1 LSLAGGFVPTRIE
14 AGRSLAGLFYLI
26 LGNRDGLRLL
36 DTSPDGFWRSFGAF
50 FWAWP
55 VQCFLWTGIWR
66 ASPETK
72 PETAA
77 EIAGFFLVSSGFDVV
92 AWVLPALLLLPVCQV
107 FGLSGRFSRLVVVNN
122 WFGLLSAY
130 IGFFPAALRY
140 LTPLSDS
147 ASALISLSVYAV
159 VIWLYFRVI
168 RLCLKGDLLMTIFI
182 CLLMVM
188 TGLTISE
195 IAFNTLSK

>member
-1 LSLAGGFVPTRIE
+1 MAGGVVPSRLE

-26 LGNRDGLRLL
+26 LKNRDGLRLF
-36 DTSPDGFWRSFGAF
+36 DISPDGFWRSFGAF

-55 VQCFLWTGIWR
+55 VQCFLWTGLWR
-66 ASPETK
+66 AVPETR

-77 EIAGFFLVSSGFDVV
+77 ETFRFFFVSSSFDVA
-92 AWVLPALLLLPVCQV
+92 AWVLPALLLLVVCQL
-107 FGLSGRFSRLVVVNN
+107 FGLSGKFSRLVVVNN

-140 LTPLSDS
+140 LMPVSDT
-147 ASALISLSVYAV
+147 ANAFISLAVYVV

-168 RLCLKGDLLMTIFI
+168 RITIGGDLMITIFI
-182 CLLMVM
+182 TMMMVM

-195 IAFNTLSK
+195 LAFGALSSS

>member
-1 LSLAGGFVPTRIE
+1 LAGGVVPTRLE

-26 LGNRDGLRLL
+26 LGNRDGLRLF

-66 ASPETK
+66 AAPETR
-72 PETAA
+72 PDTAY
-77 EIAGFFLVSSGFDVV
+77 GLFRFFFVSTGFDVA
-92 AWVLPALLLLPVCQV
+92 AWVLPALLLLAVCQM
-107 FGLSGRFSRLVVVNN
+107 FGLSAKASRLVVVNN

-140 LTPLSDS
+140 LTPVSDT
-147 ASALISLSVYAV
+147 ASAFISLAVYVA
-159 VIWLYFRVI
+159 VIWLYYRVV
-168 RLCLKGDLLMTIFI
+168 RMCLDGDLMISIFI
-182 CLLMVM
+182 TLMMVM
-188 TGLTISE
+188 AGLTISE
-195 IAFNTLSK
+195 LAFSALTG

>member
-1 LSLAGGFVPTRIE
+1 LAGGFIPTKLE

-26 LGNRDGLRLL
+26 LGNRDGLKLL
-36 DTSPDGFWRSFGAF
+36 DSSPDGFWRSFGAF

-66 ASPETK
+66 AVPETR
-72 PETAA
+72 PDTAG
-77 EIAGFFLVSSGFDVV
+77 EVFGFFTVSSGFDVV

-107 FGLSGRFSRLVVVNN
+107 FGLSGKFPRLVVVNN

-130 IGFFPAALRY
+130 IAFFPAALRY
-140 LTPLSDS
+140 LTPLPDS
-147 ASALISLSVYAV
+147 ASALISLAVYAA

-168 RLCLKGDLLMTIFI
+168 RICMEGDLMITIFI
-182 CLLMVM
+182 SLMM
-188 TGLTISE
+188 IITGLTISE
-195 IAFNTLSK
+195 LAFSSLSS

>member
-1 LSLAGGFVPTRIE
+1 ME

-26 LGNRDGLRLL
+26 LGNRDGLRLF

-66 ASPETK
+66 AAPEIRPET
-72 PETAA
+72 PVE
-77 EIAGFFLVSSGFDVV
+77 FFRFFVVSSGFDLV
-92 AWVLPALLLLPVCQV
+92 AWVLPALLLLVVCQV
-107 FGLSGRFSRLVVVNN
+107 FGFSGKFSRLVVVNN

-140 LTPLSDS
+140 LTPVSDT
-147 ASALISLSVYAV
+147 ANAFISLAVYVA
-159 VIWLYFRVI
+159 VIWLYYRVI
-168 RLCLKGDLLMTIFI
+168 RICVDGDVMITIFI
-182 CLLMVM
+182 TLMMVM
-188 TGLTISE
+188 TGVTVSE
-195 IAFNTLSK
+195 IAFSVLAG

>member
-1 LSLAGGFVPTRIE
+1 MAGGPVPTRLE

-26 LGNRDGLRLL
+26 LGNRDGLRLF

-66 ASPETK
+66 AAPETR
-72 PETAA
+72 PDTAQ
-77 EIAGFFLVSSGFDVV
+77 GVFRFFFVSTGFDIA
-92 AWVLPALLLLPVCQV
+92 AWVVPALLLLAVCQL
-107 FGLSGRFSRLVVVNN
+107 FGLSAKASRLVVVNN

-140 LTPLSDS
+140 LTPVSDT
-147 ASALISLSVYAV
+147 ANAFISLAVYVA
-159 VIWLYFRVI
+159 VIWLYYRVI
-168 RLCLKGDLLMTIFI
+168 RMCVEGDLMIAIFI
-182 CLLMVM
+182 TLMMVM
-188 TGLTISE
+188 AGLTISE
-195 IAFNTLSK
+195 IAFTALSG